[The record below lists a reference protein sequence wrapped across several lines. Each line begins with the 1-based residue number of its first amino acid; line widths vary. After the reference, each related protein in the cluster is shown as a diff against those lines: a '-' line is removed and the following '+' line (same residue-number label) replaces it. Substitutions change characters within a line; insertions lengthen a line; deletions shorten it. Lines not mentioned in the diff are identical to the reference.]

1 MRGCTTWFGW
11 VSPIQGRLNSSGRE
25 KGVDVSGR
33 LVEATHQQSYDVA
46 IVVSQDSDLNPAV
59 AMAKQLAQTQNRTV
73 DFESA
78 FPLLPDRRLFGIAG
92 TSWIPI
98 DRDAL

>member
-1 MRGCTTWFGW
+1 M
-11 VSPIQGRLNSSGRE
+11 
-25 KGVDVSGR
+25 DVSLAID

-98 DRDAL
+98 DKTTYDKCLDPTDYR